1 MENHLTVLRMQAREL
16 PEAPGVYFWR
26 DQAEKILYIGKAVNL
41 RARVTSYF
49 SNARRDGRTRKLLSQ
64 ARSVTCEV
72 TASELEALFR
82 ESALIKQEQPRFN
95 RALKTPRKLFYLK
108 FDGSMRD
115 PYMEA
120 VREVEDDGSLYFG
133 PFRSA
138 SIMRETMAFLH
149 EILPL
154 RKCIALNPRCKP
166 CIYNHMGTC
175 AAPLLNEER
184 RRQHDEAISRLF
196 ELLDGRSDRVAGW
209 LEQKR
214 DRLSDA
220 LLFERAAEMQHRL
233 DALRELMGRQTILDA
248 AVQCRCIV
256 IRHMQG
262 ETEGPR
268 LLLVAHGSVVSI
280 RPCRDAQ
287 VDDVVKW
294 VRAHEPVI
302 RAAKLQQSELDA
314 ATVLE
319 RWLTVNRERVR
330 WVAVPESVDEH
341 DLADR
346 VSYLIGA
353 DGI

>member
-1 MENHLTVLRMQAREL
+1 MENHLTALRMQARAL
-16 PEAPGVYFWR
+16 PEAPGVYFWK

-49 SNARRDGRTRKLLSQ
+49 SNARRDGRTRKLLSR
-64 ARSVTCEV
+64 ARSITCEV

-82 ESALIKQEQPRFN
+82 ESALIKQEQPPFN
-95 RALKTPRKLFYLK
+95 RALLTPRKLYYLK
-108 FDGSMRD
+108 FDASLRD

-120 VREVEDDGSLYFG
+120 VRQVEEDGSLYFG

-138 SIMRETMAFLH
+138 SVMRETMSFLH

-154 RKCIALNPRCKP
+154 RKCTALRPRCKP

-175 AAPLLNEER
+175 AAPLLNEEH

-196 ELLDGRSDRVAGW
+196 ELLDGRSDRVVTW
-209 LEQKR
+209 LERKR
-214 DRLSDA
+214 DRLSEA
-220 LLFERAAEMQHRL
+220 LLFERAAEVQHRL
-233 DALRELMGRQTILDA
+233 NALRELLGRQTILDA

-256 IRHMQG
+256 IRHIQG
-262 ETEGPR
+262 ESEGPR

-280 RPCRDAQ
+280 RPCRDAH
-287 VDDVVKW
+287 VTDVVKW
-294 VRAHEPVI
+294 VRAHEPII

-330 WVAVPESVDEH
+330 WVSVPDTVDEG
-341 DLADR
+341 DLEDR
-346 VSYLIGA
+346 IQYVLSA
-353 DGI
+353 ESA